1 MRKPGH
7 AAVLLAAV
15 LLGVPVG
22 PGAERANAAIQLP
35 DIGETTEAFL
45 STEDEQRYGE
55 AFMRSI
61 RHSLP
66 LLEDAEVQNY
76 VEALGNRLAANAGA
90 GARRFSFFAVRDTS
104 INAFAGPGGYIGIN
118 TGLMLTAESE
128 AELASVFA
136 HEIAHVTQRHLA
148 RAFEEASRM
157 SVPMT
162 AALIAALIL
171 GSSSGSGQVTEA
183 AIAATAAGS
192 IQQQINFTRA
202 HEQEADR
209 VGLQI
214 LADSGYEPR
223 AMPRFFE
230 RLQRASQYYDNLQL
244 EFLRTHPM
252 TVSRIADT
260 RSRAEQYPALR
271 ESVTDSF
278 GLIREK
284 VRVLQQPNVEQSIAW
299 YRSALGTAG
308 DADRDTLR
316 YGLAVALNA
325 AGRHGEAREQLAPLI
340 AREPERPAYQIA
352 LADAARSEGRLEE
365 ALTIHERMLSIY
377 PYHLPLTIHRAEAL
391 LEAGRPTEAIRL
403 VNEYMSA
410 RTPRAELYRILAQAR
425 QMTND
430 PPAAHQALAEHYAL
444 VGEIGSALEQLQM
457 ALRHIPRED
466 VRAERIRA
474 RIDILRNEWR
484 ARARLTGE
492 TTAPP
497 PGG

>member
-1 MRKPGH
+1 MKTPGRV
-7 AAVLLAAV
+7 APLLVAILLA
-15 LLGVPVG
+15 LHS
-22 PGAERANAAIQLP
+22 GAGIDGAQAAISLP
-35 DIGETTEAFL
+35 DIGETTESFL
-45 STEDEQRYGE
+45 STKDEQRYGE

-66 LLEDAEVQNY
+66 LMDDAEVQNY
-76 VEALGNRLAANAGA
+76 VESLGNRLAANASA
-90 GARRFSFFAVRDTS
+90 GSRRFFFFPVRDPA

-118 TGLMLTAESE
+118 TGLILTSDSE

-148 RAFEEASRM
+148 RAFEEVSRM

-171 GSSSGSGQVTEA
+171 GSRSDSSQVTEA
-183 AIAATAAGS
+183 AIAATTAGS
-192 IQQQINFTRA
+192 IQKQINFTRA

-230 RLQRASQYYDNLQL
+230 RLQRASQYYDNLNL
-244 EFLRTHPM
+244 EFLRTHPV

-260 RSRAEQYPALR
+260 RSRAEQYPELR

-278 GLIREK
+278 DLVRER
-284 VRVLQQPNVEQSIAW
+284 VRVLQQGDPQKSIAW
-299 YRSALGTAG
+299 YRNALGTEG
-308 DADRDTLR
+308 DADRNALR

-325 AGRHGEAREQLAPLI
+325 AGRHAEAREELAPLI
-340 AREPERPAYQIA
+340 AREPERPTYQLA
-352 LADAARSEGRLEE
+352 LADAARGERRLYE
-365 ALTIHERMLSIY
+365 ALAISAHMLAIY
-377 PYHLPLTIHRAEAL
+377 PYHLPLTIHRAETL
-391 LEAGRPTEAIRL
+391 LEAGKPADAIRL
-403 VNEYMSA
+403 IGDYMDA
-410 RTPRAELYRILAQAR
+410 RPPRPELYRMLAQAR
-425 QMTND
+425 DMMND
-430 PPAAHQALAEHYAL
+430 RPAAQQALAEHYYL
-444 VGEIGSALEQLQM
+444 VGELGSALEQLQM
-457 ALRHIPRED
+457 ALRQMPKED

-474 RIDILRNEWR
+474 RIDVMRSEWR
-484 ARARLTGE
+484 ARAKLTGE

-497 PGG
+497 PP

>member
-1 MRKPGH
+1 MKKPGRIAPLIAAVMLSLPGGSGIEHAH
-7 AAVLLAAV
+7 AA
-15 LLGVPVG
+15 
-22 PGAERANAAIQLP
+22 ISLP
-35 DIGETTEAFL
+35 DIGETTESFL

-66 LLEDAEVQNY
+66 LVNDPEVQNY
-76 VEALGNRLAANAGA
+76 VESLGNRLAANAGN
-90 GARRFSFFAVRDTS
+90 GRRFSFFSVRDPA

-118 TGLMLTAESE
+118 TGLILTSESE

-171 GSSSGSGQVTEA
+171 GSRSDSSQVTEA

-230 RLQRASQYYDNLQL
+230 RLQRASQYYDNLNL
-244 EFLRTHPM
+244 EFLRTHPV

-260 RSRAEQYPALR
+260 RSRAEQYAPLR
-271 ESVTDSF
+271 ESVTDNF
-278 GLIREK
+278 QIIREK
-284 VRVLQQPNVEQSIAW
+284 VRVLQLGDPQRSIAW
-299 YRSALGTAG
+299 YRNALRNEG
-308 DADRDTLR
+308 DADRDALR
-316 YGLAVALNA
+316 YGLAIALNA
-325 AGRHGEAREQLAPLI
+325 AGRHADAREELAPLLS
-340 AREPERPAYQIA
+340 RDPERPAYQLA
-352 LADAARSEGRLEE
+352 LADAARGEGRLDE
-365 ALTIHERMLSIY
+365 ALSISGHMLAIY
-377 PYHLPLTIHRAEAL
+377 PYHLPLTIHRAETL
-391 LEAGRPTEAIRL
+391 LEAERPAEAVQLIGD
-403 VNEYMSA
+403 YMDA
-410 RTPRAELYRILAQAR
+410 RTPRAELYRMLAQAR
-425 QMTND
+425 DMMNER
-430 PPAAHQALAEHYAL
+430 AAAEQALAEHYYL
-444 VGEIGSALEQLQM
+444 LGEIGSALEQLQM
-457 ALRHIPRED
+457 ALRRIPKDD

-474 RIDILRNEWR
+474 RIDILRSEWR
-484 ARARLTGE
+484 ARAKLTGE
-492 TTAPP
+492 TTVPP
-497 PGG
+497 SP